1 MENISEKLSDNT
13 EYLRDMFK
21 NAMDFILREFKIDGI
36 DAAVLAMDGLV
47 SKQQVSIGIL
57 NPIMQTP
64 VLQPDGKETMRY
76 IENNVLGTVDQM
88 HLHTMPDVLD
98 RLMNGFA
105 VLMIDGC
112 GYALCFGTQGFERR
126 GVSEP
131 EKEIMQRGSREGFV
145 EALSV
150 NISLVRRRLRT
161 PALKIER
168 VIVGEESHTPMA
180 LCYLNTAAEPDIL
193 EEVKERLQSC
203 NLKNVLAAGYLT
215 SYLERSAIFESVGMT
230 ERPDTLCGKLQEG
243 RIGILVD
250 GTPTAI
256 IVPYLFI
263 ENFQTMDDYAS
274 RPFFAAFSRWLK
286 YAAFFLAVFLPGL
299 YVGTAAHDPE
309 LLPDILLMKI
319 AAAVGQTPLPITL
332 EVILLYF
339 MYELLR
345 EAGMRVPKPLSSS
358 ISIVGG
364 LVIGETA
371 VTAGLVSAPSLVVI
385 ALTVITGYVI
395 PKLYEQMAVL
405 RLAFIVVGG
414 IWGVWGILV
423 GMTFILFNL
432 CGKTSFKVP
441 FMAPVAPFRLSAM
454 RDVLTRIGWKKLSQ
468 HTTKVQSMP
477 GAGKEEKRI

>member
-1 MENISEKLSDNT
+1 MGNISEDLRDNT
-13 EYLRDMFK
+13 DYLRGLFK
-21 NAMDFILREFKIDGI
+21 DAMDFMLREFRIGSVR
-36 DAAVLAMDGLV
+36 AAAAAMDGLV

-57 NPIMQTP
+57 NPIMEAA
-64 VLQPDGKETMRY
+64 VLQADGESTMRY
-76 IENNVLGTVDQM
+76 IEDHVLGFVDQM
-88 HLHTMPDVLD
+88 RLYTLSDIVD
-98 RLMNGFA
+98 RMMNGFA
-105 VLMIDGC
+105 VLLVDGC
-112 GYALCFGTQGFERR
+112 RYALCFGTQGCDRR

-145 EALSV
+145 EAFLINVSM
-150 NISLVRRRLRT
+150 IRRRLKT
-161 PALKIER
+161 PDLKIER
-168 VIVGEESHTPMA
+168 IVVGEDSHTPTA
-180 LCYLNTAAEPDIL
+180 VCYLRSVTDPDIL
-193 EEVKERLQSC
+193 EEVKKRLKTC

-215 SYLERSAIFESVGMT
+215 GYLERPAIFESVGMT

-299 YVGTAAHDPE
+299 YVGTVSHDPE
-309 LLPDILLMKI
+309 LLPGILLLKI
-319 AAAVGQTPLPITL
+319 AGATAQTPLPIVL
-332 EVILLYF
+332 EVLLLYF

-395 PKLYEQMAVL
+395 PKIYEQMALL
-405 RLAFIVVGG
+405 RLVFIIAGG
-414 IWGVWGILV
+414 IWGVWGVLV
-423 GMTFILFNL
+423 GMTVIVFNL
-432 CGKTSFKVP
+432 CGKTSFTVP
-441 FMAPVAPFRLSAM
+441 FMAPVAPFRLRSM
-454 RDVLTRIGWKKLSQ
+454 RDVAVRIGWKRLAA
-468 HTTKVQSMP
+468 HNTKVQSMP
-477 GAGKEEKRI
+477 GAGKRGERF